1 VSGEFW
7 VGPPG
12 APDTYRLVSL
22 IGGGGEGEVW
32 QGVLPL
38 STGGRRQVAVK
49 IMRGRPGPAWNRVG
63 HLMTSLSHPGLVR
76 VTDVFAGSRMHRPGE
91 GRGPDDHRYVV
102 MDHVAGSSLR
112 DWCDEHPQA
121 TAAERLRMLRTV
133 AAALDEMHSGASTEV
148 AVAHGDVKPANIVV
162 TPEGATVLVDLGL
175 VQLADA
181 AGPAGHSTPYAAPEL
196 RAPGAHPTPE
206 ADRFAFAVTTA
217 QVLTGQPPP
226 LGRDGWLDVTALGHA
241 LADHPVTAR
250 RPVLVGR
257 ILAVLNAPPEARPR
271 PLGAWLD
278 AAAETLSQVTTGGT
292 QPGSARSAAVTYIPD
307 PPTAAFAAVAPVAP
321 VPPPRRRRRGRLLLV
336 AGLAVVALAAATL
349 FAVNAATSTQA
360 GGIASGPEPGA
371 LPATPTSTSATPTT
385 TRPATTTPPVT
396 STVNSIGLDLS
407 QLDVVDRDRAAVYGS
422 DRSGAYA
429 TGGEQYGR
437 SVLLYVGCANRDGG
451 NYWVEYDVSQD
462 YARFIAAVGLADTS
476 AADSAVTYSITG
488 DQRLLASGPLTL
500 GQVDPVEVDITG
512 VLRIRLSINNPAT
525 IQDGCSDRTSSARVV
540 FGDAALVP

>member
-1 VSGEFW
+1 MSGEFW

-32 QGVLPL
+32 KGVLPL

-49 IMRGRPGPAWNRVG
+49 IMRGRPGPAWDRGG

-76 VTDVFAGSRMHRPGE
+76 VTDVFTGSRMHRPGE
-91 GRGPDDHRYVV
+91 GGGEADHRYVV
-102 MDHVAGSSLR
+102 MDHVAGSTLR
-112 DWCDEHPQA
+112 DWCDEQPQA

-133 AAALDEMHSGASTEV
+133 AAALDEMHSGATTEV

-175 VQLADA
+175 VQLTDA

-206 ADRFAFAVTTA
+206 ADRFAFAVTVA

-226 LGRDGWLDVTALGHA
+226 LGRDGWLDVTALGHV
-241 LADHPVTAR
+241 LAANPVTAR

-257 ILAVLNAPPEARPR
+257 ILTVLQAPPEARPR

-292 QPGSARSAAVTYIPD
+292 RHPGAAAATFVPD
-307 PPTAAFAAVAPVAP
+307 PPTAVFAAVEPAAP
-321 VPPPRRRRRGRLLLV
+321 VPPPRRRRRGRLLV
-336 AGLAVVALAAATL
+336 AGLAVVALGAAGVYAVDTATSAPADQVAPGPAAAAPTD
-349 FAVNAATSTQA
+349 ATTTTRAAPTTA
-360 GGIASGPEPGA
+360 
-371 LPATPTSTSATPTT
+371 PATP
-385 TRPATTTPPVT
+385 
-396 STVNSIGLDLS
+396 TVNSIGLDPSETAYLS
-407 QLDVVDRDRAAVYGS
+407 QLDVVDKDRAAVYGS
-422 DRSGAYA
+422 DRSGPYA

-437 SVLLYVGCANRDGG
+437 SVLLFAGCANRDGG
-451 NYWVEYDVSQD
+451 NYWVEYDVSED
-462 YARFIAAVGLADTS
+462 YSRLTAVVGLADTS

-488 DQRLLASGPLTL
+488 DRRMLASGPLTL
-500 GQVDPVEVDITG
+500 GQADPIDVDITG

-525 IQDGCSDRTSSARVV
+525 IQDGCSDRPSSARVV
-540 FGDAALVP
+540 FGDAAIVP